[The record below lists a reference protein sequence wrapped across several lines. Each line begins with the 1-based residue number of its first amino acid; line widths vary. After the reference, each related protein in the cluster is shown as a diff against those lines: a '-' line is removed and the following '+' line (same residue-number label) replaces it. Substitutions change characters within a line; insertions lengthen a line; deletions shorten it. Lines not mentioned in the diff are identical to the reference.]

1 MGGVDYAVLNAPNTM
16 ERNFEDDV
24 ERYLNHSQKGV

>member
-1 MGGVDYAVLNAPNTM
+1 MGGVDYAVQNMRNIM